1 MSKAITK
8 ITAENFSDAVKYA
21 HAYKRKRAVARL
33 TRKVILPLGSLLFFL
48 NALLIT
54 LGAFSA
60 LLTEVKLVTFE
71 TPDFITG
78 YWEGVLAV
86 FRSITPLW
94 GLHIPMMLVYLFLLP
109 YAVCSVL
116 ALAVALLTRV
126 KGLTVSGTV
135 PEQAKQLSEY
145 ASDIPTAYRDDEEAH
160 QLWRRITGIAF
171 PVGIAAY
178 AVYLI
183 VAVMNAGDEST
194 DNSMLFLLTE
204 GFLGVL
210 IAVALLCFVYFL
222 LHRLF
227 TLIIRPYY
235 IADDQTNKLSSAA
248 HSYWVSVDPEEQRKA
263 KAARE
268 RAKSRKPKAP
278 ASTTHYSGGYVG
290 GSSAGTG
297 ESLSFSEKE
306 AYILHN
312 CHSAYSPSAM
322 DKIDNDPNL
331 TASQKAELKHHLF
344 CYGD

>member
-8 ITAENFSDAVKYA
+8 ITAKNFSDAVKYA
-21 HAYKRKRAVARL
+21 HAYKRKRAVARI
-33 TRKVILPLGSLLFFL
+33 TRTVILPLGSLLFFL

-60 LLTEVKLVTFE
+60 LLTGVKPVTFDI
-71 TPDFITG
+71 PDFITG
-78 YWEGVLAV
+78 YWEGVLSV

-94 GLHIPMMLVYLFLLP
+94 GLHVPMMLVYLFLVP

-135 PEQAKQLSEY
+135 PEKAKQLSDY
-145 ASDIPTAYRDDEEAH
+145 AADIPTAYRDDEEAH

-171 PVGIAAY
+171 PVGIVAY
-178 AVYLI
+178 LVYLL
-183 VAVMNAGDEST
+183 VAVMNTGDESA
-194 DNSMLFLLTE
+194 DHSALFLLTE

-210 IAVALLCFVYFL
+210 IAIALLCLVYFL

-235 IADDQTNKLSSAA
+235 IADDQTNKLATAA

-263 KAARE
+263 KEARQ
-268 RAKSRKPKAP
+268 RARNSKPKTTGP
-278 ASTTHYSGGYVG
+278 STRYSGGSGSGYTG
-290 GSSAGTG
+290 GSGG
-297 ESLSFSEKE
+297 MSFTEKE
-306 AYILHN
+306 DYILRN
-312 CHSAYSPSAM
+312 SSSVYTPSAM
-322 DKIDNDPNL
+322 DNIENDPNL
-331 TASQKAELKHHLF
+331 TASQKAELKNHLYY
-344 CYGD
+344 YGD